1 MDFFEELVKQV
12 EENSTLPK
20 PEQPND
26 DNETTIKLSD
36 SDMNK
41 LVSSIID
48 KLQTPSFDNEAHND
62 SEEEEE

>member
-20 PEQPND
+20 PEQSND

-48 KLQTPSFDNEAHND
+48 KLQTPSFDNETHND

>member
-20 PEQPND
+20 TEQPND

-41 LVSSIID
+41 IVSSIID
-48 KLQTPSFDNEAHND
+48 KLQTPSFDNETHND